1 MCEKKFLFPVKM
13 LANFN
18 KTPNKPTI
26 YSLKLRNSNWYSENY
41 KSPHI
46 NRHDSF
52 PLIRPEAQKPKRK
65 TTKIIFFNFQCRFQ
79 VDVLLISMIF
89 VLFLP
94 SAPLSWNMLLKF
106 VFVVHM
112 SFVVVVV
119 VWLFCCS
126 VVWVVVSRAT

>member
-89 VLFLP
+89 C
-94 SAPLSWNMLLKF
+94 F
-106 VFVVHM
+106 VFTLRTSLLEHAPKIC
-112 SFVVVVV
+112 
-119 VWLFCCS
+119 FCCS
-126 VVWVVVSRAT
+126 HVVRCCGCCLVVLLLSCLGCC